1 MRLTV
6 LLCLMGV
13 VAAESQLSAQNSE
26 FPKRRAGWTTSRIN
40 GTPDP
45 PPPYIVEPAFDL
57 TFEQPL
63 DLAAMPGSNRLFVAE
78 QKGRIH
84 SFPDRTD
91 IQTTDLAIDLK
102 TSHPQLTALYA
113 ITFHPRFEQTR
124 KIYVCYVEGNDKPDG
139 TFVSEFAV
147 TKSDP
152 PVIDPASERILIR
165 WWSGGHN
172 GCSLKFGPDGF
183 LYISTGDGG
192 APSPPDPLMA
202 GQDVSNLLS
211 CILRIDV
218 DHPKPG
224 KPYSIPED
232 NPFIAL
238 PGARPEIWAFG
249 FRNPWRM
256 SFDRATGDL
265 WVGDVGWQ
273 LWEMIYRVERGG
285 NYGWPIMEGPQPALP
300 ESPRGPG
307 AILPPIVSHPHSEAA
322 SITGGY
328 VYHGQNLPELQG
340 AYIYG
345 DYQSGRIWS
354 LRMNDSPRPI
364 PVEIAQTPLQL
375 VSFGEDLHGELYL
388 VDYQRTQKIYRMVPN
403 PAKASTSAFPSNLSE
418 TGLFASLAELQP
430 AEGVREY
437 HINAHHW
444 ADGMTSRRWMAIPG
458 DAPVSIDDKDRW
470 SFPEGTVLTKLVT
483 LPASHSDGASR
494 PRRIE
499 TQILHREDGSW
510 RAYSYRWNEQGTDAE
525 LVPGNGATITLN
537 RATDDSNTPVRELRY
552 RFAARGECQMC
563 HNPWVE
569 LKTTSNGIQSAS
581 PLAVSLAQL
590 DVQGPSVTTNEV
602 SQLQQLE
609 HDGWI
614 LRSGQEASDAG
625 SAQSAFVNPYDES
638 APLDDRVRSW
648 LHVNCSHCHQPHAGG
663 SALIQLTRDIP
674 LADMKLLDARPTQ
687 GAFGIANAR
696 LVAPGDPHGSLL
708 YYRILKTGAGRMPR
722 IGSELVDEVAV
733 AMLREW
739 IRTLGEQPA
748 PAAALTLE
756 VTTQLQNASEEQAAS
771 VVNSLTSTTRGAVQ
785 LAEWLS
791 GPAVDSARRLA
802 IARIAAGNPRAE
814 VRDLFERFLP
824 ASERVQR
831 LGSVMNSSEILAA
844 SGSVERGREVFF
856 REGAGSCRSCHRV
869 TGVGETIGPDLTS
882 IGKKYSRAEMLTHL
896 LEPSRFI
903 DVKYVAWIAETK
915 DGLVYSGLLEDR
927 NEQHITLKLAEGK
940 TVNVPTE
947 DIENLVTQ
955 PRSLMPEL
963 LLRDL
968 TMQQA
973 ADLLEF
979 LTSLRN

>member
-1 MRLTV
+1 MRSTV
-6 LLCLMGV
+6 LMCLMGL
-13 VAAESQLSAQNSE
+13 VAAEAQITAQDSE
-26 FPKRRAGWTTSRIN
+26 FPQRRAAWTSSRIN

-63 DLAAMPGSNRLFVAE
+63 DLAAMPGTDRLFVAE

-84 SFPDRTD
+84 SFPNRAD

-102 TSHPQLTALYA
+102 ASHPELTALYA

-147 TKSDP
+147 TNSDP
-152 PVIDPASERILIR
+152 PTIDPASERILIR

-218 DHPKPG
+218 DHPKDGRPYAIPG
-224 KPYSIPED
+224 D
-232 NPFIAL
+232 NPFITL
-238 PGARPEIWAFG
+238 PEARPEIWAFG

-307 AILPPIVSHPHSEAA
+307 AILPPVGSHPHSEAA

-328 VYHGQNLPELQG
+328 VYHGQRFPELQG

-345 DYQSGRIWS
+345 DYQTGKIWS
-354 LRMNDSPRPI
+354 LRRNQSQQPT

-375 VSFGEDLHGELYL
+375 VSFGEDADGELYL
-388 VDYQRTQKIYRMVPN
+388 IDYQRTQKIYRLIHN
-403 PAKASTSAFPSNLSE
+403 PAKASTSAFPRRLSE
-418 TGLFASLAELQP
+418 TGLFSSLTELQP
-430 AEGVREY
+430 AVGVREY

-444 ADGMTSRRWMAIPG
+444 ADGTTSRRWMAIPG
-458 DAPVSIDDKDRW
+458 DAPISIDDRDRW
-470 SFPEGTVLTKLVT
+470 SFPEGSVLAKLIT
-483 LPASHSDGASR
+483 LPSGDSDSAAR
-494 PRRIE
+494 PIE
-499 TQILHREDGSW
+499 TQVLHREDGSW
-510 RAYSYRWNEQGTDAE
+510 RAYSYRWNEQGTDAD
-525 LVPGNGATITLN
+525 LVPGSGETITLA
-537 RATDDSNTPVRELRY
+537 RTTEVADSPVRELRY

-581 PLAVSLAQL
+581 PLAVSLGQL
-590 DVQGPSVTTNEV
+590 DVRSASVSASNV
-602 SQLQQLE
+602 SQLEQLE
-609 HDGWI
+609 HEGWI
-614 LRSGQEASDAG
+614 VRSSKPATNSAG
-625 SAQSAFVNPYDES
+625 SALSAFVNPYDES
-638 APLDDRVRSW
+638 APLENRVRSW

-674 LADMKLLDARPTQ
+674 LADMQLLDARPTQ
-687 GAFGIANAR
+687 GAFGISNAR

-722 IGSELVDEVAV
+722 IGSEEVDESAV
-733 AMLREW
+733 VMMREW
-739 IRTLGEQPA
+739 IRTLGEPST
-748 PAAALTLE
+748 PAAILTQE
-756 VTTQLQNASEEQAAS
+756 VTTHLQSGGEVEVAAA
-771 VVNSLTSTTRGAVQ
+771 VNSLSSTTRGAVQ

-791 GPAVDSARRLA
+791 DPKVDSARRLA
-802 IARIAAGNPRAE
+802 IARMAAANPRAE

-824 ASERVQR
+824 ARERVQR
-831 LGSVMNSSEILAA
+831 LGSVVNPEEILSA
-844 SGSVERGREVFF
+844 SGNAERGREVFF

-869 TGVGETIGPDLTS
+869 TGVGETIGPDLSS
-882 IGKKYSRAEMLTHL
+882 IGKKYTRSEILTHL

-927 NEQHITLKLAEGK
+927 NEQQITLKLAEGRM
-940 TVNVPTE
+940 VNIPAA
-947 DIENLVTQ
+947 DIESLVTQ

-968 TMQQA
+968 TLPQA

-979 LTSLRN
+979 LSSLRN

>member
-1 MRLTV
+1 MRSTV
-6 LLCLMGV
+6 LLCLMSV
-13 VAAESQLSAQNSE
+13 VAAESQLSAQDSE
-26 FPKRRAGWTTSRIN
+26 LPPRRAAWTTSRIN

-63 DLAAMPGSNRLFVAE
+63 DLAAMPGTNRLFVAE
-78 QKGRIH
+78 QQGRIH
-84 SFPDRTD
+84 SFPNRKD
-91 IQTTDLAIDLK
+91 IQTKDLVVDLK
-102 TSHPQLTALYA
+102 ASHPQLTALYA
-113 ITFHPRFEQTR
+113 ITFHPRFEQEG

-147 TKSDP
+147 ANSEP
-152 PVIDPASERILIR
+152 PTIDPASERILIR

-172 GCSLKFGPDGF
+172 GCSLKFGLDGF

-218 DHPKPG
+218 DHPKPDQ
-224 KPYSIPED
+224 PYAIPAD
-232 NPFIAL
+232 NPFL
-238 PGARPEIWAFG
+238 SMPEVRPEIWAFG

-256 SFDRATGDL
+256 SFDRTTGDL

-273 LWEMIYRVERGG
+273 LWEMIYQVQRGG

-300 ESPRGPG
+300 EAPRGPG

-328 VYHGQNLPELQG
+328 VYHGQELPELKG

-345 DYQSGRIWS
+345 DYQSGKIWS
-354 LRMNDSPRPI
+354 LRMVDSQQPTPI
-364 PVEIAQTPLQL
+364 EIAQTPLQL
-375 VSFGEDLHGELYL
+375 VSFGEDLNGELYL
-388 VDYQRTQKIYRMVPN
+388 VDYQRTQKIYRLVPN
-403 PAKASTSAFPSNLSE
+403 PAKASKSAFPSKLSE
-418 TGLFASLAELQP
+418 TGLFASVAELQP
-430 AEGVREY
+430 ADGVREY

-444 ADGMTSRRWMAIPG
+444 ADGTTSRRWMAIPG
-458 DAPVSIDDKDRW
+458 DTPVSIDDKDRW
-470 SFPEGTVLTKLVT
+470 SFPEGSVLAKLVT
-483 LPASHSDGASR
+483 LPSGDSDAAAR
-494 PRRIE
+494 PIE

-510 RAYSYRWNEQGTDAE
+510 RAYSYRWNEQSTDAE
-525 LVPGNGATITLN
+525 LVPGNGASITLN
-537 RATDDSNTPVRELRY
+537 RSADDSGSPLRELRY

-581 PLAVSLAQL
+581 PLAVSLGQL
-590 DVQGPSVTTNEV
+590 DVHSLSVTTSEV
-602 SQLQQLE
+602 SQLQELE
-609 HDGWI
+609 QNGWI
-614 LRSGQEASDAG
+614 IQSGQATNTAVST
-625 SAQSAFVNPYDES
+625 QSTFVNPYDES
-638 APLDDRVRSW
+638 ARLDDRVRSW

-687 GAFGIANAR
+687 GAFGISNAR
-696 LVAPGDPHGSLL
+696 LVTPGDPHGSIL

-722 IGSELVDEVAV
+722 IGSEEVDEAGV
-733 AMLREW
+733 AMMRDW
-739 IRTLGEQPA
+739 IRALGEQSPS
-748 PAAALTLE
+748 AATLSLE
-756 VTTQLQNASEEQAAS
+756 VKTQLRSADEEQAVT
-771 VVNSLTSTTRGAVQ
+771 VVNSLSSTTRSAVQ

-791 GPAVDSARRLA
+791 EGEVDTSRRLA
-802 IARIAAGNPRAE
+802 IARVAAANPRAE

-824 ASERVQR
+824 AGERVQR
-831 LGSVMNSSEILAA
+831 LGSVVNPSEILSA
-844 SGSVERGREVFF
+844 SGKKERGRELFF

-869 TGVGETIGPDLTS
+869 AGVGETIGPDLSS
-882 IGKKYSRAEMLTHL
+882 IGKRYSRAEMLMHL

-903 DVKYVAWIAETK
+903 DVKYVTWVAETK

-927 NEQHITLKLAEGK
+927 NEQRITLKLAEGK
-940 TVNVPTE
+940 SVDVPAG
-947 DIENLVTQ
+947 DIESLVTQ

-963 LLRDL
+963 LLRDM

-979 LTSLRN
+979 LSSLQN